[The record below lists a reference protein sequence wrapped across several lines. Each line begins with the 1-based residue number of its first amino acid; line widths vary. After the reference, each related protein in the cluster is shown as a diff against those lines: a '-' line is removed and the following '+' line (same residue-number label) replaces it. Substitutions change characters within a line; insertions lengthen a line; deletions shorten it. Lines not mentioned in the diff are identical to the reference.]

1 MYVISLVERR
11 SVDLLIQTLQHSA
24 SLSKFV
30 NTFLLSAFAISLLFT
45 DIQNRVQDTVFM
57 LFVNK
62 LLTLIGF
69 KV

>member
-1 MYVISLVERR
+1 MYIISLVERR
-11 SVDLLIQTLQHSA
+11 SVDLLIHTLQHCA

-30 NTFLLSAFAISLLFT
+30 NTFLLSALAISLLFT

-57 LFVNK
+57 LFVTK